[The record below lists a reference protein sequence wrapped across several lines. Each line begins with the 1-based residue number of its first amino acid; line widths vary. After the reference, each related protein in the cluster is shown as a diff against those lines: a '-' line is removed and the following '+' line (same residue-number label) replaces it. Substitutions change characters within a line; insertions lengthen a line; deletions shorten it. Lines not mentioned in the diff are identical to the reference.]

1 MGIAATAR
9 LNKEVEKMSGLY
21 QSIKTNEKEVVKF
34 QELCT
39 QLEET
44 TKKTTS
50 GFEQYGENFDLLLN
64 AKKNLDILIEQ
75 LNSYLNIEEKIN
87 ELRNYITEPS
97 EIMRVLLLPILRYTK
112 NLNLLKS

>member
-1 MGIAATAR
+1 MGTAATAR
-9 LNKEVEKMSGLY
+9 LNKEVEKMNGLY
-21 QSIKTNEKEVVKF
+21 QSIKTNEKEVIKF
-34 QELCT
+34 QELFT

-75 LNSYLNIEEKIN
+75 LNSYLNIEEKVN
-87 ELRNYITEPS
+87 ELRNYIAEPS
-97 EIMRVLLLPILRYTK
+97 EIMRVLLALTRRYTR
-112 NLNLLKS
+112 S